1 MNAVTPQH
9 QPQSQP
15 SPDRTPAT
23 TPTRTTQDA
32 QGAHGTQSAHSTHEN
47 PDHEAGYRGP
57 ATLEF
62 EGEERVV
69 DVELRGTFQ
78 PVDGRYHWYGRVVGA
93 PELVALLGG
102 RRTAALIRTP
112 QGEAR
117 GELSDPD
124 PCYRYRVTGTSTPPF
139 RVPGPNDPPPVA

>member
-1 MNAVTPQH
+1 MNAVTP
-9 QPQSQP
+9 PQQP
-15 SPDRTPAT
+15 SSGPAPAT
-23 TPTRTTQDA
+23 TPPRTTEGSQRTQDA
-32 QGAHGTQSAHSTHEN
+32 PGTQDGDSQDHNH
-47 PDHEAGYRGP
+47 DHEAGYRGP

-62 EGEERVV
+62 GGEERAV

-78 PVDGRYHWYGRVVGA
+78 PVDGRYHWYGRVIGA

-102 RRTAALIRTP
+102 KRTAALIRTP

-124 PCYRYRVTGTSTPPF
+124 PWDRYRVTGTSTPPF

>member
-1 MNAVTPQH
+1 MNAVTPPQ
-9 QPQSQP
+9 QPP
-15 SPDRTPAT
+15 SGPAPAT
-23 TPTRTTQDA
+23 TPPRTTQDA
-32 QGAHGTQSAHSTHEN
+32 RDAQDAPGTQGTREDQGHEHE
-47 PDHEAGYRGP
+47 HEAGYRGP

-62 EGEERVV
+62 GGEERAV

-78 PVDGRYHWYGRVVGA
+78 PVDGRYHWYGRVIGA

-102 RRTAALIRTP
+102 KRTAALVRTP

-124 PCYRYRVTGTSTPPF
+124 PWDRYRVTGTSTPPF
-139 RVPGPNDPPPVA
+139 RVPGPNDPPAVT

>member
-1 MNAVTPQH
+1 MNAVTP
-9 QPQSQP
+9 PQQP
-15 SPDRTPAT
+15 SSGPAPAT
-23 TPTRTTQDA
+23 TPPRTTQ
-32 QGAHGTQSAHSTHEN
+32 GTQDAPGTRDGDNQDHNH
-47 PDHEAGYRGP
+47 DHEAGYRGP

-62 EGEERVV
+62 GGEERSV

-78 PVDGRYHWYGRVVGA
+78 PVDGRYHWYGRVIGA

-102 RRTAALIRTP
+102 KRTAALIRTP

-124 PCYRYRVTGTSTPPF
+124 PWDRYRVTGTSTPPF

>member
-1 MNAVTPQH
+1 M
-9 QPQSQP
+9 
-15 SPDRTPAT
+15 
-23 TPTRTTQDA
+23 QDGDN
-32 QGAHGTQSAHSTHEN
+32 QDHSHS
-47 PDHEAGYRGP
+47 HEAGYRGP

-62 EGEERVV
+62 GGEARAV

-78 PVDGRYHWYGRVVGA
+78 PVDGRYHWYGRVIGA

-102 RRTAALIRTP
+102 KRTAALIRTP

-124 PCYRYRVTGTSTPPF
+124 PWDRYRVTGTSTPPF

>member
-1 MNAVTPQH
+1 MNAVTP
-9 QPQSQP
+9 PQQP
-15 SPDRTPAT
+15 SSDPAPAT
-23 TPTRTTQDA
+23 TPLRATQGA
-32 QGAHGTQSAHSTHEN
+32 QGTRDAPSTRGGDNHDHSH
-47 PDHEAGYRGP
+47 DHEAGYRGP

-62 EGEERVV
+62 GGEERAV

-78 PVDGRYHWYGRVVGA
+78 PVDGRYHWYGRVIGA

-102 RRTAALIRTP
+102 KRTAALIRTP

-124 PCYRYRVTGTSTPPF
+124 PWDRYRVTGTSTPPF
-139 RVPGPNDPPPVA
+139 RVPGPN

>member
-1 MNAVTPQH
+1 MNAVTPQ
-9 QPQSQP
+9 PQP
-15 SPDRTPAT
+15 SPDHSPAPAT
-23 TPTRTTQDA
+23 TPARTTHDTQGTHDA
-32 QGAHGTQSAHSTHEN
+32 QSTQVTQEGH
-47 PDHEAGYRGP
+47 DHEAGYRGP

-62 EGEERVV
+62 EGEERAV

-78 PVDGRYHWYGRVVGA
+78 PVDGRYHWYGRVIGA

-124 PCYRYRVTGTSTPPF
+124 PWDRYRVTGTSTPPF
-139 RVPGPNDPPPVA
+139 SVPGPNDPPPVA